1 MAIIG
6 TQASGFNA
14 TSKSTLVEKSFKY
27 YDVPD
32 SKMDQ
37 YQLQV
42 QVSVSGGIQGADGNT
57 QALYFV
63 FPAGYGVNII
73 QKYTTQMLSKSEKLI
88 LNYTNKN
95 TLCEDCPQT

>member
-1 MAIIG
+1 MEKFQSFFVKTLLLFSLAIIG

-73 QKYTTQMLSKSEKLI
+73 QKYTKNYLI
-88 LNYTNKN
+88 
-95 TLCEDCPQT
+95 